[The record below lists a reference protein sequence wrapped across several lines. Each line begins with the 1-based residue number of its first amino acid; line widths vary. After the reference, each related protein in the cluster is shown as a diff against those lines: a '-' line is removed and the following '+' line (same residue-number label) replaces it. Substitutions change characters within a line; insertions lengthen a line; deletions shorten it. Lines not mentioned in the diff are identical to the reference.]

1 MAVTSLSAETARGM
15 LHGKEASTRNSG
27 KLGQDAE
34 DEVEGCGAEYLRSRW
49 VIFHVKTGSVESA
62 VF

>member
-1 MAVTSLSAETARGM
+1 M